1 MTQHNIPNLKMLEI
15 LENDV
20 MAVVMRRDVIWFS
33 NFLQDLDLT
42 RSDSTTECHANHI
55 FIKVLSFY
63 SKRRTKMPKV
73 AAFLPGFWSYI
84 FIFSKNLV
92 C

>member
-20 MAVVMRRDVIWFS
+20 MAVVMRRDDIWFS

-42 RSDSTTECHANHI
+42 RRDSTTECHANHRVW
-55 FIKVLSFY
+55 FLLKFYLSIR
-63 SKRRTKMPKV
+63 KEELKCQK
-73 AAFLPGFWSYI
+73 
-84 FIFSKNLV
+84 
-92 C
+92 

>member
-20 MAVVMRRDVIWFS
+20 MAVVMRRDDIWFS

-42 RSDSTTECHANHI
+42 RRDSTTECHANH
-55 FIKVLSFY
+55 KVSFLLKFYLSIR
-63 SKRRTKMPKV
+63 KEELKCQK
-73 AAFLPGFWSYI
+73 
-84 FIFSKNLV
+84 
-92 C
+92 